1 MAKIRFSYHRGAIF
15 EGATARPKE
24 AENRTKMVQKCS
36 QNVFKKAFE
45 ITFKNGSQ
53 KRAFLKPTWHPKG
66 SQDGFSNRPLS
77 DPDGIKNR
85 IDSYIFR
92 RNGPDATET
101 PQKTHFGAQ
110 MDQIGSHLH
119 GDPKRCKIGQKIE
132 TQRFVPDASGT
143 NRCVSNTRL
152 QNGCSMA
159 AKEDLFHL
167 SDFRRDCFPFCF
179 RSLNSASRLLAVKGF
194 F

>member
-1 MAKIRFSYHRGAIF
+1 MRVQPHVPKKPKIVQKRYKHG
-15 EGATARPKE
+15 
-24 AENRTKMVQKCS
+24 TKMERKCIQKSIRDHVQKRFAKKS
-36 QNVFKKAFE
+36 VFEA
-45 ITFKNGSQ
+45 NMAP
-53 KRAFLKPTWHPKG
+53 KRVPRWVLKP
-66 SQDGFSNRPLS
+66 SFERPRWDKKPYEFVHFLEKRS
-77 DPDGIKNR
+77 RCHRDPSEDPFW
-85 IDSYIFR
+85 SP
-92 RNGPDATET
+92 NGPNWE
-101 PQKTHFGAQ
+101 PF
-110 MDQIGSHLH
+110 

-159 AKEDLFHL
+159 AKEDFFHL